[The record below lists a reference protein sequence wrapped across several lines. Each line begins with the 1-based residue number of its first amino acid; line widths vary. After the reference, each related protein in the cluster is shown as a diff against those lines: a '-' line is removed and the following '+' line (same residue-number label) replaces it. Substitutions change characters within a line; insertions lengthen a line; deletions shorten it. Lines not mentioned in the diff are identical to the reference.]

1 MVSFKRGILLIISA
15 VSLIFVLMEPML
27 LILSEGTLTMT
38 LDPLVRLISI
48 VIFVFSWASLWEDL
62 GMSKEKWKTFQEQ
75 FYD

>member
-27 LILSEGTLTMT
+27 SILSEGALTMT
-38 LDPLVRLISI
+38 LDPLVSLIST